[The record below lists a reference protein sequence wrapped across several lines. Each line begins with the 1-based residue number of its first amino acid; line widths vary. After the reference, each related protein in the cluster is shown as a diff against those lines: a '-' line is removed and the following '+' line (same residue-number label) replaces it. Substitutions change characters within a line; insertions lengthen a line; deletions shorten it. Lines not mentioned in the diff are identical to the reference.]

1 VLQRI
6 SGKKIRLFR
15 PPGGNADRTV
25 EEIAAGYGLTT
36 VYWDLFDSWLQRYD
50 EATVLQKLLG
60 GIKPGSIV
68 LLHNG
73 SNKTAP
79 ILEPF
84 FEELTRQG
92 YQLVTVSEL
101 LAEAAPGIQP
111 PTEVEEAPELR
122 DEEPAAPAAPE
133 TAPAHARADARPE
146 GRAAAP

>member
-1 VLQRI
+1 M
-6 SGKKIRLFR
+6 
-15 PPGGNADRTV
+15 
-25 EEIAAGYGLTT
+25 
-36 VYWDLFDSWLQRYD
+36 
-50 EATVLQKLLG
+50 LQKLLG

-122 DEEPAAPAAPE
+122 DDDEPEGPAAPADPG

-146 GRAAAP
+146 